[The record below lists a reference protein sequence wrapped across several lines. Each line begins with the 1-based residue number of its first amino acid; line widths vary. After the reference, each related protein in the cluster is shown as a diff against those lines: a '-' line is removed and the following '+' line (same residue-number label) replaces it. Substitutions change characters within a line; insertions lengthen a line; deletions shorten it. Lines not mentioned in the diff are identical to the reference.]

1 MALLLLAGFGAIFGV
16 LIFFFMK
23 SSKEMPKNWSQFVS
37 ELRVQQ
43 CGFVGISEDILL
55 RRSNKVDL
63 YKQSGKI
70 ALVTGGNRG
79 IGLRIVKKLVECDI
93 EVILGVRNPIESKKA
108 VDKYLEHS
116 NLGAATGAKLHYE
129 QLDIGSMKSV
139 RNFAEKIKARFSKI
153 HILINNAGVM
163 GVPYKLTEDGF
174 ESHMVINYYGHFLLT
189 HLLLPELRA
198 AGTAESR
205 ARIVNVSSCVNKI
218 GDINY
223 GDLNRSKNYYPADA
237 YNQSKLAQVL
247 FAKYTQLQFD
257 EDGDFIQSHSCHPG
271 VVNTD
276 LFEHSSTTYVP
287 WVRQLLFKNPEQGS
301 RTVIYSAIAPA
312 LEGKGGT
319 YLSNC
324 RIMTCHR
331 FWKNSVQCEK
341 LFRVTCDTLGIK
353 DFFHPAAK

>member
-1 MALLLLAGFGAIFGV
+1 MGLIIFAGITLAILFFIFY
-16 LIFFFMK
+16 FMK
-23 SSKEMPKNWSQFVS
+23 SSKEMPKNWSQLVS
-37 ELRVQQ
+37 EIKVQQ
-43 CGFVGISEDILL
+43 IGFLGIVEDIVL
-55 RRSNKVDL
+55 RRANKVEL

-93 EVILGVRNPIESKKA
+93 EVILGVRNPEGSKKT
-108 VDKYLEHS
+108 VEEYLEQGKV
-116 NLGAATGAKLHYE
+116 LPGAKLHYE
-129 QLDIGSMKSV
+129 KLDIGNLKSV
-139 RNFAEKIKARFSKI
+139 REFAARVQSKFDKI

-163 GVPYKLTEDGF
+163 GVPYKLTDEGF
-174 ESHMVINYYGHFLLT
+174 ESHMAINYYGHFLLT
-189 HLLLPELRA
+189 HLLLPQLRA
-198 AGTAESR
+198 AGSKDLR

-218 GDINY
+218 GEIDYWDINRTK
-223 GDLNRSKNYYPADA
+223 DYYPAEA

-247 FAKYTQLQFD
+247 FAKHTNLQFE
-257 EDGDFIQSHSCHPG
+257 EDNDLVQSHSVHPG

-276 LFEHSSTTYVP
+276 LFEHSSTTYIP

-301 RTVIYSAIAPA
+301 RTIVYAAIAPE

-324 RIMTCHR
+324 RVMTCHR

-341 LFRVTCDTLGIK
+341 FFRFTCDTLGIK
-353 DFFHPAAK
+353 DFFHKGLEK